1 MAIPIS
7 INELI
12 NGNIV
17 ESNRIEFKADLNP
30 TPVLHSIC
38 AFANDIDNIGGGY
51 IVIGVEEENG
61 APKFPI
67 KGIERDRVDGI
78 LKKLLELCH
87 YLEPFYE
94 PVAEPVLYEG
104 RYIIVIWCSG
114 GFGRP
119 YKAPKDAIARQSNK
133 YYYIRKFSSSV
144 IASPEEE
151 KELFY
156 ISESI
161 PFDDRPNLTADPSD
175 LDLNLIRE
183 HLRKTGSS
191 LTEHFQEK
199 SLMELADDCQLLA
212 GPPERRKPR
221 NVGILMFGTNP
232 QSFFRYSRIEVVDI
246 PDDTGNGMTEK
257 TFEGTLQTQLS
268 DALAYI
274 RNYICQQKI
283 IQHSDR
289 AEADRVWN
297 YPYRAV
303 EEILSNAVYHRSYQ
317 VQEPITVRITRD
329 GMEITSFPGFDRSIT
344 DDDIAQG
351 RIRGRTYRNRRIGDF
366 LKELGMIEGRNTGF
380 PNVYAALQ
388 QNGSPALRFQMDP
401 ERSWLSVTIPIHQ
414 AFATPGRSDKKATYR
429 EHILT
434 AVGNDSLT
442 LTELAKRMEYK
453 GITKKMRDTVREMTD
468 AGILRQKV
476 DAAGAVRYSASR

>member
-1 MAIPIS
+1 
-7 INELI
+7 
-12 NGNIV
+12 
-17 ESNRIEFKADLNP
+17 
-30 TPVLHSIC
+30 
-38 AFANDIDNIGGGY
+38 
-51 IVIGVEEENG
+51 
-61 APKFPI
+61 
-67 KGIERDRVDGI
+67 
-78 LKKLLELCH
+78 
-87 YLEPFYE
+87 
-94 PVAEPVLYEG
+94 
-104 RYIIVIWCSG
+104 
-114 GFGRP
+114 
-119 YKAPKDAIARQSNK
+119 
-133 YYYIRKFSSSV
+133 
-144 IASPEEE
+144 
-151 KELFY
+151 
-156 ISESI
+156 
-161 PFDDRPNLTADPSD
+161 
-175 LDLNLIRE
+175 
-183 HLRKTGSS
+183 
-191 LTEHFQEK
+191 
-199 SLMELADDCQLLA
+199 
-212 GPPERRKPR
+212 
-221 NVGILMFGTNP
+221 MFGTNP

-283 IQHSDR
+283 IKHSDR

-329 GMEITSFPGFDRSIT
+329 GMEITSFPGFDCSIT

-434 AVGNDSLT
+434 AVG
-442 LTELAKRMEYK
+442 E
-453 GITKKMRDTVREMTD
+453 
-468 AGILRQKV
+468 
-476 DAAGAVRYSASR
+476 